1 MFKIIRNNCC
11 GLDVHKTWIFACV
24 GITDSR
30 NITQYHEARFTAFS
44 RGLRELSEW
53 LASLHCSQVCMESS
67 GKYWIPVFNVLEKSC
82 QVILAHPK
90 YTKPMKGNKTDRKDA
105 RWICDLFMCGMIKP
119 SFIPP
124 PVIRQLRDLV
134 RYRMKLANMITGEKN
149 RAQNCLTVSNLKL
162 DDVFSDVFGKSAR
175 SITEFILAH
184 PGETFDVAPFVNSRC
199 KTPVSEIQA
208 AVDGAVSHEQAV
220 KLRQCLDHID
230 ELNAHRAQIEAEI
243 DHLVA
248 PFTTTLDLIH
258 TVPGFDKNPMT
269 AISVISEI
277 GVDMSVFPTAK
288 NLVSWAGCCP
298 RNDKSNRTVKSTRIS
313 KAGSYLKPLL
323 VQIANAVIRSK
334 DHPEFGIRYRRIKAH
349 RGHKKAIIAICKM
362 LLTAIWNILSK
373 HEPYSPVGYA
383 FPQQSFFAKPL
394 SKSQGLAL
402 LRQLGYI
409 IKEDPSPPATA

>member
-44 RGLRELSEW
+44 KGLRELSEW
-53 LASLHCSQVCMESS
+53 LSSLHCSQVCMESS

-184 PGETFDVAPFVNSRC
+184 PGEPFDVAPFVDSRC

-230 ELNAHRAQIEAEI
+230 ELNAHRAQIEVEI
-243 DHLVA
+243 DRLVA
-248 PFTTTLDLIH
+248 PFTTTLDLIR
-258 TVPGFDKNPMT
+258 TVPGFDHKPIT
-269 AISVISEI
+269 AISMIAEI

-323 VQIANAVIRSK
+323 VQVANGVIKSK

-373 HEPYSPVGYA
+373 CEPYSPDGYA
-383 FPQQSFFAKPL
+383 VPQPAFVAKPL
-394 SKSQGLAL
+394 TKSQGLAL
-402 LRQLGYI
+402 LRQLGYS
-409 IKEDPSPPATA
+409 IKDDAPPPVSA